1 MKIKLLI
8 ITSVTFF
15 FQKFA
20 IAQSDVSYPNKPI
33 RLIVTTAAGGGSDA
47 IARPLESKFSEYIGQ
62 TVIVDN
68 RPGASGMIAME
79 MTAKANPDGY
89 TIVFATTGTVATNYA
104 LHEKI
109 TYNPLKDFEP
119 VTKVAETYL
128 AFLINPKLGVNSL
141 QEFVAL
147 AKAREKSN
155 PLTFASYGVGS
166 YAQLVTEWFSSIANI
181 KMIHVPYKGSAP
193 AMTDLIG
200 GQVDCFIDT
209 LPSSMPFIKTKQVKA
224 LAIGTEKRGEGVLA
238 DIPTFSESGYSE
250 FHPLAWWGILAPA
263 NTPKPI
269 VQKLNVALVKAL
281 GSNEVKQR
289 FANAMATPVGNSPE
303 EFRKQMKEEVETYVR
318 VAKQANIKAD

>member
-1 MKIKLLI
+1 MKAFISICIGLLVHI
-8 ITSVTFF
+8 NAF
-15 FQKFA
+15 
-20 IAQSDVSYPNKPI
+20 AQSDVASYPNKPV

-47 IARPLESKFSEYIGQ
+47 IARPLEAKFSEFLGQ
-62 TVIVDN
+62 QVIIDN

-79 MTAKANPDGY
+79 LAARAQPDGY
-89 TIVFATTGTVATNYA
+89 TIVFATVGTMASNYA

-109 TYNPLKDFEP
+109 TYNPIKDYEP

-128 AFLINPKLGVNSL
+128 TLIVNPKLGVNSV

-147 AKAREKSN
+147 AKSREKTN

-166 YAQLVTEWFSSIANI
+166 FAQLVTEWFSSLANI

-209 LPSSMPFIKTKQVKA
+209 LPSAMPFIRSKQVKA
-224 LAIGTEKRGEGVLA
+224 LAVGMDKRGDGPLA
-238 DIPTFSESGYSE
+238 DIPTFAQSGFPE
-250 FHPLAWWGILAPA
+250 FQPKAWWGILAPA

-269 VQKLNVALVKAL
+269 VAKLNSALTKAL
-281 GSNEVKQR
+281 SNPEVRAR
-289 FANAMATPVGNSPE
+289 FTTAMATPIGNSAD
-303 EFRKQMKEEVETYVR
+303 EFRKQIKDEVDTYVR

>member
-1 MKIKLLI
+1 MKVFISICIGLLVQI
-8 ITSVTFF
+8 NAF
-15 FQKFA
+15 
-20 IAQSDVSYPNKPI
+20 AQSDVASYPNKPV

-47 IARPLESKFSEYIGQ
+47 IARPLEAKFSEFLGQ
-62 TVIVDN
+62 QVIIDN

-79 MTAKANPDGY
+79 LAARAQPDGY
-89 TIVFATTGTVATNYA
+89 TIVFATVGTLASNYA

-109 TYNPLKDFEP
+109 TYNPIKDYEP

-128 AFLINPKLGVNSL
+128 TLIVNPKLGVNSV

-147 AKAREKSN
+147 AKSREKTN

-166 YAQLVTEWFSSIANI
+166 FAQLVTEWFSSIANI

-209 LPSSMPFIKTKQVKA
+209 LPSAMPFIRSKQVKA
-224 LAIGTEKRGEGVLA
+224 LAVGMDKRGDGPLA
-238 DIPTFSESGYSE
+238 DIPTFAQSGFPE
-250 FHPLAWWGILAPA
+250 FQPKAWWGILAPA

-269 VQKLNVALVKAL
+269 VAKLNLALTKAL
-281 GSNEVKQR
+281 SNPEVRAR
-289 FANAMATPVGNSPE
+289 FTTAMATPIGNSPD
-303 EFRKQMKEEVETYVR
+303 EFRKQIKDEVDTYVR

>member
-1 MKIKLLI
+1 MKAFISICIGLLVQI
-8 ITSVTFF
+8 NTF
-15 FQKFA
+15 
-20 IAQSDVSYPNKPI
+20 AQSDVASYPNKPV

-47 IARPLESKFSEYIGQ
+47 IARPLEAKFSEFLGQ
-62 TVIVDN
+62 QVIIDN

-79 MTAKANPDGY
+79 LAARAQPDGY
-89 TIVFATTGTVATNYA
+89 TIVFATVGTLASNYA

-109 TYNPLKDFEP
+109 TYNPIKDYEP

-128 AFLINPKLGVNSL
+128 TLIVNPKLGVNSV

-147 AKAREKSN
+147 AKSREKTN

-166 YAQLVTEWFSSIANI
+166 FAQLVTEWFSSIANI

-209 LPSSMPFIKTKQVKA
+209 LPSAMPFIRSKQVKA
-224 LAIGTEKRGEGVLA
+224 LAVGMDKRGDGPLA
-238 DIPTFSESGYSE
+238 DIPTFAQSGFPE
-250 FHPLAWWGILAPA
+250 FQPKAWWGILAPA

-269 VQKLNVALVKAL
+269 VAKLNSALTKAL
-281 GSNEVKQR
+281 SNPEVRAR
-289 FANAMATPVGNSPE
+289 FTTAMATPIGNSPD
-303 EFRKQMKEEVETYVR
+303 EFRKQIKDEVDTYVR

>member
-1 MKIKLLI
+1 MKVFISICIGLLVQI
-8 ITSVTFF
+8 NTF
-15 FQKFA
+15 
-20 IAQSDVSYPNKPI
+20 AQSDVASYPNKPV

-47 IARPLESKFSEYIGQ
+47 IARPLEAKFSEFLGQ
-62 TVIVDN
+62 QVIIDN

-79 MTAKANPDGY
+79 LAARAQPDGY
-89 TIVFATTGTVATNYA
+89 TIVFATVGTLASNYA

-109 TYNPLKDFEP
+109 TYNPIKDYEP

-128 AFLINPKLGVNSL
+128 TLIVNPKLGVNSV

-147 AKAREKSN
+147 AKSREKTN

-166 YAQLVTEWFSSIANI
+166 FAQLVTEWFSSIANI

-209 LPSSMPFIKTKQVKA
+209 LPSAMPFIRSKQVKA
-224 LAIGTEKRGEGVLA
+224 LAVGMDKRGDGPLA
-238 DIPTFSESGYSE
+238 DIPTFAQSGFPE
-250 FHPLAWWGILAPA
+250 FQPKAWWGILAPA

-269 VQKLNVALVKAL
+269 VAKLNLALTKAL
-281 GSNEVKQR
+281 SNPEVRAR
-289 FANAMATPVGNSPE
+289 FTTAMATPIGNSPD
-303 EFRKQMKEEVETYVR
+303 EFRKQIKDEVDTYVR